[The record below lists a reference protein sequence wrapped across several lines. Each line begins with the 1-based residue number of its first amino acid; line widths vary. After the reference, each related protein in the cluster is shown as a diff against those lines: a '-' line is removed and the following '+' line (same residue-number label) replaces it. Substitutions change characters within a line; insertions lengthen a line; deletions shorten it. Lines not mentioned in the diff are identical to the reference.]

1 MRIAD
6 PHLQARRR
14 QEVLDAAI
22 QCFTKNGF
30 HQTSM
35 KNIAE
40 ASGLSM
46 GLLYR
51 YFANKE
57 AIIVSAAQKDR
68 DASLQAIHGIKADGD
83 AVRAWATLLAHLVA
97 VAAEPEYV
105 RLVNEVIAEAG
116 RVPAIL
122 EGLRADD
129 AAIALAVAS
138 KLSEQVASGA
148 LPKLHVTGA
157 AQGLLVLYDGLVYRR
172 MIAPASEALLNA
184 KRIAGLVRGVLASF
198 ESVAR

>member
-22 QCFTKNGF
+22 QCFTENGF

-68 DASLQAIHGIKADGD
+68 DASLQAIHGVKPDGD
-83 AVRAWATLLAHLVA
+83 SVRAWATLLAHLVA
-97 VAAEPEYV
+97 VAAAPEYV

-138 KLSEQVASGA
+138 KLSEQIASGA
-148 LPKLHVTGA
+148 LPKLHVAGA

-172 MIAPASEALLNA
+172 MIAPASEALLTA

-198 ESVAR
+198 